1 MNGGADAG
9 AGDRE
14 ALEAVRAVVLKP
26 SETLDEERFPRIAGY
41 DFNSGADNLLGLLAS
56 MASTGFQASNLGDAV
71 TVVNQM
77 VSSPNLKKKTLAPCM
92 LMCGS
97 FIFYYRALN
106 DLKLDWRLSHEKP
119 GGDCD
124 EEELDPA
131 YRESVK
137 CKIFLGFTSN
147 LVSSGIRDI
156 IRFLVQHRMVS
167 DPPSSNFFVL
177 SRRN

>member
-1 MNGGADAG
+1 
-9 AGDRE
+9 
-14 ALEAVRAVVLKP
+14 
-26 SETLDEERFPRIAGY
+26 
-41 DFNSGADNLLGLLAS
+41 
-56 MASTGFQASNLGDAV
+56 
-71 TVVNQM
+71 
-77 VSSPNLKKKTLAPCM
+77 
-92 LMCGS
+92 MCGS
-97 FIFYYRALN
+97 FLFYYRALN

-167 DPPSSNFFVL
+167 DPPSSIFFVRAGEIEL
-177 SRRN
+177 FFLFVFIQWKQLVG